1 MRSPDGTCNNIQHPE
16 WGARHTPFTRLMPA
30 AYEDGMIFFPFI
42 LFDFDII
49 VISVKVLGLGCMQTS
64 STLKSAKKVQKFR
77 ENMGYFYSNFKI
89 G

>member
-42 LFDFDII
+42 LFDII

-64 STLKSAKKVQKFR
+64 STLKSAKKVQ
-77 ENMGYFYSNFKI
+77 NFVKTWAI
-89 G
+89 SIQILK

>member
-16 WGARHTPFTRLMPA
+16 WGARLTPFTRLMPA

-77 ENMGYFYSNFKI
+77 EIVGRMMKKTH
-89 G
+89 